1 MSNPFLNIFKGLK
14 DEIDEKKYEK
24 AYKFFQ
30 KRAKD
35 CSIQTYYTPIKMKET
50 KKFFKKEISQRRNK
64 HY

>member
-14 DEIDEKKYEK
+14 DEIDEKKYK
-24 AYKFFQ
+24 NAYKFFQ

-35 CSIQTYYTPIKMKET
+35 CSIQTYDTLIEMKET